1 MGSRLL
7 LMMALSAL
15 VLIPRLA
22 LAQTP
27 ACDSL
32 SGEKKALATAL
43 LNEQHLYDCCD
54 GTIQECLKEGK
65 CSLATRLANQV
76 CRMAAA
82 GKDKGTI
89 ERALSQRATSMMSA
103 RAVPIDN
110 SRAERAGEANAPV
123 TLSLYLC
130 ARCPYCARLVPQL
143 HKEITEGAL
152 KGKVKAY
159 VREFPIRS
167 HPGSTEGGMGM
178 VAARRLGKGWP
189 FLLHLYRIFDRF
201 DPANMPKCAAE
212 YGMDEEEFRNLLN
225 DEGVRRELTA
235 SKKEGV
241 RNRVDA
247 TPTLFINGRKYT
259 GELSIETVVD
269 VLAEEA
275 ERVRAKAAN

>member
-1 MGSRLL
+1 MSSRFSFLIALAALL
-7 LMMALSAL
+7 LVPRMAA
-15 VLIPRLA
+15 
-22 LAQTP
+22 AQT
-27 ACDSL
+27 ATCDAL
-32 SGEKKALATAL
+32 SGEKKTLATAL
-43 LNEQHLYDCCD
+43 INEQHLYDCCD
-54 GTIQECLKEGK
+54 GTIRECLKEGK

-82 GKDKGTI
+82 GKDKATI
-89 ERALSQRATSMMSA
+89 ERTLSQRATTMTSA
-103 RAVPIDN
+103 RPVPIDN
-110 SRAERAGEANAPV
+110 SRAERLGEANAPV

-167 HPGSTEGGMGM
+167 HPGSTEGGMAM
-178 VAARRLGKGWP
+178 VAARRMGKGWT
-189 FLLHLYRIFDRF
+189 FLLHLYRIFDQF
-201 DPANMPKCAAE
+201 DPANLPKCAAE
-212 YGMDEEEFRNLLN
+212 YGMNEEEFRNLLT

-247 TPTLFINGRKYT
+247 TPTIFINGRKYT
-259 GELSIETVVD
+259 GDLSIETVVD
-269 VLAEEA
+269 VIEEEA
-275 ERVRAKAAN
+275 ERVKARKR